1 MSITEHEEKSMEQ
14 FFQVGVISST
24 HGVHGEVK
32 VYPTTDDPRRFLKLK
47 EVLLDTPKGYMTLK
61 VEKVRFFKQMV
72 IVKFKDYDTIESI
85 QMYRNRGLYVP
96 REEAVPLE
104 EDEYYVADLLG
115 MDVYLEDGALFG
127 KVRDVMQ
134 TAANDVYVIAS
145 VNHGEVLV
153 PAIADCI
160 RGVSVEENRMTIHLL
175 DGLVE

>member
-1 MSITEHEEKSMEQ
+1 MEQ

-47 EVLLDTPKGYMTLK
+47 EVLLDTSKGYLTLQ

-72 IVKFKDYDTIESI
+72 IVKFKGYDTIEAI

-96 REEAVPLE
+96 REQAVPLE

-115 MDVYLEDGALFG
+115 MEVYLEDGEIFG
-127 KVRDVMQ
+127 KIRDVMQ

-160 RGVSVEENRMTIHLL
+160 KNVSVEDNKMVIRLL
-175 DGLVE
+175 DGLVD

>member
-1 MSITEHEEKSMEQ
+1 MEQ

-47 EVLLDTPKGYMTLK
+47 EVLLDTQKGYMSLE

-72 IVKFKDYDTIESI
+72 IIKFRGYDTIESI
-85 QMYRNRGLYVP
+85 QMYRNCGLYVP
-96 REEAVPLE
+96 REQAVPLQ

-115 MDVYLEDGALFG
+115 MDVYLEDDEHFG
-127 KVRDVMQ
+127 KIRDVMQ
-134 TAANDVYVIAS
+134 SAANDVYVIAS
-145 VNHGEVLV
+145 LSHGEVLL
-153 PAIADCI
+153 PAIADCVKT
-160 RGVSVEENRMTIHLL
+160 VSVEENRMTIHLL

>member
-1 MSITEHEEKSMEQ
+1 MEQ

-32 VYPTTDDPRRFLKLK
+32 VYPTTDDPKRFLKLK
-47 EVLLDTPKGYMTLK
+47 EVLLDTPKGYMSLK

-72 IVKFKDYDTIESI
+72 IVKFEGYDTIESI
-85 QMYRNRGLYVP
+85 QMYRQKGLFVP
-96 REEAVPLE
+96 REQAVPLA

-115 MDVYLEDGALFG
+115 MDVYLEDGELFG
-127 KVRDVMQ
+127 KVKDVMQ
-134 TAANDVYVIAS
+134 SAVNDVYIIRSLA
-145 VNHGEVLV
+145 HGEVLL

-160 RGVSVEENRMTIHLL
+160 KEVSVEDNRMVIHLL

>member
-1 MSITEHEEKSMEQ
+1 MEQ

-47 EVLLDTPKGYMTLK
+47 EVLLDTQKGYMSLE

-72 IVKFKDYDTIESI
+72 IIKFRGYDTIESI
-85 QMYRNRGLYVP
+85 QLYRNCGLYVP
-96 REEAVPLE
+96 REQAVPLQ

-115 MDVYLEDGALFG
+115 MDVYLEDGEHFG
-127 KVRDVMQ
+127 KIRDVMQ
-134 TAANDVYVIAS
+134 SAANDVYVIAS
-145 VNHGEVLV
+145 LSHGEVLL
-153 PAIADCI
+153 PAIADCVKT
-160 RGVSVEENRMTIHLL
+160 VSVEENRMTIHLL

>member
-1 MSITEHEEKSMEQ
+1 MEQ

-32 VYPTTDDPRRFLKLK
+32 IYPTTDDPRRFLKLE
-47 EVLLDTPKGYMTLK
+47 EVLLDTPKGYMTLQ

-72 IVKFKDYDTIESI
+72 IAKFKDYDTIESI

-96 REEAVPLE
+96 REQAVPLG

-115 MDVYLEDGALFG
+115 MEVYLEDGELFG
-127 KVRDVMQ
+127 KLRDVMQ

-160 RGVSVEENRMTIHLL
+160 KEVSAEENRMVISLL

>member
-1 MSITEHEEKSMEQ
+1 MEQ

-47 EVLLDTPKGYMTLK
+47 EVLLDTQKGYMSLE

-72 IVKFKDYDTIESI
+72 IIKFRGYDTIESI
-85 QMYRNRGLYVP
+85 QMYRNCGLYVP
-96 REEAVPLE
+96 REQAVPLQ

-115 MDVYLEDGALFG
+115 MDVYLEDGEHFG
-127 KVRDVMQ
+127 KIRDVMQ
-134 TAANDVYVIAS
+134 SAANDVYVIAS
-145 VNHGEVLV
+145 LSHGEVLL
-153 PAIADCI
+153 PAIAACVKA
-160 RGVSVEENRMTIHLL
+160 VSVEENRMTIHLL